1 MTMTGG
7 GWRMVPVTA
16 AAIAATAA
24 PVAAAAVAVAASVA
38 CQSRHVIHLTRAAM
52 RDEFVDAI

>member
-1 MTMTGG
+1 MMTMTGG

-16 AAIAATAA
+16 AAA
-24 PVAAAAVAVAASVA
+24 PVAAAVPAAVAASVA

>member
-16 AAIAATAA
+16 AAAAATAA
-24 PVAAAAVAVAASVA
+24 PVAASVA